1 VSTPSKGFSIALALI
16 SVIATPVLWFVQF
29 VAMWL
34 EATGATVVVVLLG
47 ASTLVLPYLA
57 FSKGRSAGSRV
68 AQVIGGLVGGVALIV
83 QVLALNEQ
91 LFL

>member
-1 VSTPSKGFSIALALI
+1 
-16 SVIATPVLWFVQF
+16 
-29 VAMWL
+29 
-34 EATGATVVVVLLG
+34 
-47 ASTLVLPYLA
+47 VLPYLA